1 MTLFLLEFSCVLFMS
16 ELCKDFKV
24 KDQVYLMCVLG
35 YNRVSP
41 VA

>member
-24 KDQVYLMCVLG
+24 KDQVYLMCVIG
-35 YNRVSP
+35 YRASP